1 MDTYD
6 SRRRIQRVIQQAA
19 RIQEM
24 DQVRTAAVMS
34 LSISNWTA
42 SGTEVTARSSLP
54 SLQVE
59 LGLVILTTGGL
70 ALFVGPHHGEYGDI
84 PVDASRSMENGN
96 RTASPPAA
104 LAAGPPS
111 ELMQPLSYPEGLVAR
126 PVAEFQACPPSS
138 TVAQASAYCLSN
150 GAYSATRMS
159 YSPIRSSSGISTD
172 NMGMR
177 HRRLDWASVPPS
189 SPAYFGT
196 MGFPMPHYS
205 RPPFS
210 APPATCDGNHRC
222 DLAHRQPMNVQADFH
237 MVYTPPVAYQ
247 PEAYHVATA
256 YAAQVSLQPPSLPT
270 ASSSNHSYAVST
282 LSVATTEA
290 HHSGAARAVTTTL
303 PHTTNGFVLP
313 ADRCEMT
320 SGPERHTHTTTDS
333 DLALVLNCN
342 EQLPV
347 HLNADT
353 RRKPETDE
361 PLRLL
366 QREDREREACELL
379 LQLKR
384 SLE

>member
-1 MDTYD
+1 
-6 SRRRIQRVIQQAA
+6 
-19 RIQEM
+19 
-24 DQVRTAAVMS
+24 
-34 LSISNWTA
+34 
-42 SGTEVTARSSLP
+42 
-54 SLQVE
+54 
-59 LGLVILTTGGL
+59 
-70 ALFVGPHHGEYGDI
+70 
-84 PVDASRSMENGN
+84 
-96 RTASPPAA
+96 
-104 LAAGPPS
+104 
-111 ELMQPLSYPEGLVAR
+111 
-126 PVAEFQACPPSS
+126 
-138 TVAQASAYCLSN
+138 
-150 GAYSATRMS
+150 
-159 YSPIRSSSGISTD
+159 
-172 NMGMR
+172 
-177 HRRLDWASVPPS
+177 
-189 SPAYFGT
+189 
-196 MGFPMPHYS
+196 
-205 RPPFS
+205 
-210 APPATCDGNHRC
+210 
-222 DLAHRQPMNVQADFH
+222 MNVQADFH

-256 YAAQVSLQPPSLPT
+256 YAAPVALQPPSPPT
-270 ASSSNHSYAVST
+270 ASSSNRSYAVST

-290 HHSGAARAVTTTL
+290 HHSGAARAVTTTV

-320 SGPERHTHTTTDS
+320 SGPERNTHTTTERTSQDS